1 MAKEVIMPKMGQTM
15 EAGTIIEWYVKEG
28 DVVKKGDPIFKFES
42 DKAALEAE
50 APASGTVLKILRQP
64 GESVPILEVVALIGE
79 PGEDISKYLK
89 PAAPEAA
96 PAAVQ
101 PAVPTPAGP
110 PSAPTAP
117 SAPEGRRFASP
128 RARMAAK
135 QLGVPLDRITG
146 TGPGGRIVER
156 DVLAYAESLPRAT
169 PAARRLAEEM
179 GVPLETLAAGPERI
193 TKAEVERAAA
203 PAAPPLVAPSPM
215 PAAQTIPLAG
225 VRAIIADRMSASAH
239 TTAAVTLFTEADA
252 SGLVQMRESF
262 KQSPLAGGIVPGYT
276 ELLVLIVARALQ
288 EHPNM
293 NARLVENRIEQ
304 LATINIGVAV
314 DTERGLLVPV
324 IRDAASKRLGEIVA
338 EFRTLVER
346 ARAGQSLPDDLSGG
360 TFTITNLGMYDI
372 DGFTPIINL
381 PECAILG
388 VGRIVDKPVAL
399 NGQVVIRPM
408 MVLSL
413 TFDHRINDGAPAAR
427 FLQRVKQ
434 LIERPY
440 LLLA

>member
-28 DVVKKGDPIFKFES
+28 DTVKKGEPIFKFES

-50 APASGTVLKILRQP
+50 APASGTVLKILHHP
-64 GESVPILEVVALIGE
+64 GETVPILEVVAVIGE
-79 PGEDISKYLK
+79 PGEDISRFLK
-89 PAAPEAA
+89 PGAAPEAA
-96 PAAVQ
+96 A
-101 PAVPTPAGP
+101 PAGAP
-110 PSAPTAP
+110 EAPTAVTP
-117 SAPEGRRFASP
+117 AAPAAPPIPEGRRFASP
-128 RARMAAK
+128 RARMVAK
-135 QLGVPLDRITG
+135 QLGVPLERITG

-156 DVLAYAESLPRAT
+156 DVLAYAQSLPKAT
-169 PAARRLAEEM
+169 PAARKLAAEM

-193 TKAEVERAAA
+193 TRAEVERAAA
-203 PAAPPLVAPSPM
+203 PVPPPAAPAPAPAVQAIPM
-215 PAAQTIPLAG
+215 AG
-225 VRAIIADRMSASAH
+225 VRAIIAERMSASAR
-239 TTAAVTLFTEADA
+239 TTAAVTLFTEVDA
-252 SGLVQMRESF
+252 TALVQLRESF
-262 KQSPLAGGIVPGYT
+262 KQSPLAGGLVPGYN
-276 ELLVLIVARALQ
+276 EILVLIVGRALQ

-293 NARLVENRIEQ
+293 NVRLVENRIEQ
-304 LATINIGVAV
+304 LAVINIGVAV

-324 IRDAASKRLGEIVA
+324 IRDVASKRLGDIVA
-338 EFRTLVER
+338 EFRMLVER

-360 TFTITNLGMYDI
+360 TFTITNLGMYEV

-388 VGRIVDKPVAL
+388 VGRIVEKPVAL

-413 TFDHRINDGAPAAR
+413 TFDHRINDGAPAGR

>member
-1 MAKEVIMPKMGQTM
+1 MVKEVIMPKMGQTM
-15 EAGTIIEWYVKEG
+15 EAGTIIEWYFKEG
-28 DVVKKGDPIFKFES
+28 DTVKKGEPIFKFES

-50 APASGTVLKILRQP
+50 APASGTLLKILRHP
-64 GESVPILEVVALIGE
+64 GETVPILEVVGLIGE
-79 PGEDISKYLK
+79 PGEDISRYLK
-89 PAAPEAA
+89 LAPAPEAA
-96 PAAVQ
+96 VPAGAPEAPAPAGMPAA
-101 PAVPTPAGP
+101 PTPV
-110 PSAPTAP
+110 
-117 SAPEGRRFASP
+117 PEGRRFASP
-128 RARMAAK
+128 RARMVAK
-135 QLGVPLDRITG
+135 QLGVPLERVAG

-156 DVLAYAESLPRAT
+156 DVRAYAESLPKVT
-169 PAARRLAEEM
+169 PAARKLAEEI
-179 GVPLETLAAGPERI
+179 GVPLETLAAGPERV
-193 TKAEVERAAA
+193 TKAEVERAGIPAA
-203 PAAPPLVAPSPM
+203 PAAPAPA
-215 PAAQTIPLAG
+215 PAVQAIPLAG
-225 VRAIIADRMSASAH
+225 VRAIIAERMSASAH
-239 TTAAVTLFTEADA
+239 TTAAVTLFTEVDA
-252 SGLVQMRESF
+252 SGLVQLRESF
-262 KQSPLAGGIVPGYT
+262 KQNPLPGGLVPSYN
-276 ELLVLIVARALQ
+276 ELLVMIVALALQ

-324 IRDAASKRLGEIVA
+324 IRDVPAKRLTDIVT
-338 EFRTLVER
+338 ELRVLVER

-360 TFTITNLGMYDI
+360 TFTITSLGMYDV

-388 VGRIVDKPVAL
+388 IGRIVEKPAAV
-399 NGQVVIRPM
+399 NGQVVIRPL